1 MGRFSSQL
9 RKYNLSL
16 HKWSERPKEKPAQ
29 KFPRPSWDEVWM
41 SMADTIS
48 LRSYDPRHRVGAVV
62 VSEDNAQVLAL
73 GYNGNYS
80 GGPNEPESLEPGC
93 SGMIHAEINA
103 LLKLDYN
110 NPKRKV
116 MYLTLSPCRQCA
128 KCIVNAGV
136 REVVYGEAYRD
147 SSGLEILRE
156 AGVLVRQFEKSE
168 ASGPTG
174 A

>member
-1 MGRFSSQL
+1 MRKFSSALFKRAVDL
-9 RKYNLSL
+9 RQRTGKDA
-16 HKWSERPKEKPAQ
+16 EPVPTQ
-29 KFPRPSWDEVWM
+29 PPRPSWDEVWM
-41 SMADTIS
+41 SMAETIS
-48 LRSYDPRHRVGAVV
+48 LRSYDPRNRVGAVV

-80 GGPNEPESLEPGC
+80 GGPNEPESLEPGQ

-128 KCIVNAGV
+128 KCIVNAGID
-136 REVVYGEAYRD
+136 EVVYRNEYRD
-147 SSGLEILRE
+147 ASGIEILNLS
-156 AGVLVRQFEKSE
+156 GIMVRKIV
-168 ASGPTG
+168 
-174 A
+174 